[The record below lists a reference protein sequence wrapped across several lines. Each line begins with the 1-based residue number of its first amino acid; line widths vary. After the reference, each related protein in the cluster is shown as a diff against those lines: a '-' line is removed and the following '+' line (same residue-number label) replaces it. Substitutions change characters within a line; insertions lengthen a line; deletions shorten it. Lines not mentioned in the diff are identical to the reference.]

1 MAGTTSPR
9 VATDGYEFLDE
20 KPALD
25 AVAHKPRVARQAS
38 RGITVPLVII
48 TVLAILMT
56 LYFARAVAF
65 PIVLSLL
72 IALPLRPV
80 VRWIS
85 QRGLPS
91 VVSATLVVAIIL
103 SLGGAAFWF
112 VASPA
117 RHWMESVPSHLT
129 AIEYKL
135 RALREPMND
144 MQKAGATVEQLTQG
158 AEDPA
163 TVKVEVKQPSL
174 TSTVL
179 NTTTNLLTGGV
190 ITFSLLFLLLAFG
203 DELLEG
209 VVRQLQT
216 RYDRH
221 NVRSICLHAE
231 STISHYLL
239 VCTCINI
246 GLGVVIG
253 LGLWLIGV
261 PNPVLWGVMAA
272 CLNFLPF
279 IGLALGTGIIFL
291 VGLISFDSIPYALLA
306 PAIYL
311 AANGIEANLI
321 TPALLGRSLRL
332 NVILIFVFIII
343 WGWMWG
349 IGGAL
354 IAVPLLGVL
363 KVTCDHS
370 SRLKPLGELI
380 GA

>member
-1 MAGTTSPR
+1 
-9 VATDGYEFLDE
+9 
-20 KPALD
+20 
-25 AVAHKPRVARQAS
+25 
-38 RGITVPLVII
+38 
-48 TVLAILMT
+48 
-56 LYFARAVAF
+56 
-65 PIVLSLL
+65 
-72 IALPLRPV
+72 V
-80 VRWIS
+80 VRWFS
-85 QRGLPS
+85 RWGLPS
-91 VVSATLVVAIIL
+91 VVSATVVVAIIL

-117 RHWMESVPSHLT
+117 RHWMESVPDHLSS
-129 AIEYKL
+129 IEYKL
-135 RALREPMND
+135 QALRAPMND
-144 MQKAGATVEQLTQG
+144 MQKAGATVEQITQG
-158 AEDPA
+158 VEDPA

-179 NTTTNLLTGGV
+179 NTTTSLLTGGV

-221 NVRSICLHAE
+221 NFRSICLHAE

-239 VCTCINI
+239 ICTCINI

-291 VGLISFDSIPYALLA
+291 VALISFDSLPYALLA

-332 NVILIFVFIII
+332 NVILIFVFIVI

-370 SRLKPLGELI
+370 PRLKPLGELI
-380 GA
+380 AA